1 MSHKRSAAEMLSPA
15 EHVVDL
21 TVDEALFAEDDEEE
35 DQHEST
41 QKMSQESSGAPQKAG
56 PEPTQ
61 KMEDNDGV
69 PDSQPTADKEAPHK
83 DGPQS
88 EKEDAGASATFCC
101 GKEKDGHEELA
112 PLAMAAAFCLGEPAS
127 KRRAAQQ
134 DKYEDEDYGRSKSRS
149 GLMIA
154 VAGLSDKTKAALLNA
169 WIGRDLLPLR
179 DSPLCTLRIHHC
191 NIDHIVIAEPPMHDS
206 RYRSS
211 ITFAELY
218 QASRKFL
225 PHFHTSSYS

>member
-1 MSHKRSAAEMLSPA
+1 
-15 EHVVDL
+15 
-21 TVDEALFAEDDEEE
+21 
-35 DQHEST
+35 
-41 QKMSQESSGAPQKAG
+41 
-56 PEPTQ
+56 
-61 KMEDNDGV
+61 
-69 PDSQPTADKEAPHK
+69 
-83 DGPQS
+83 
-88 EKEDAGASATFCC
+88 
-101 GKEKDGHEELA
+101 
-112 PLAMAAAFCLGEPAS
+112 
-127 KRRAAQQ
+127 
-134 DKYEDEDYGRSKSRS
+134 
-149 GLMIA
+149 MIA

-225 PHFHTSSYS
+225 PPISILLLTPSQITSGTRPYAARIVPWMSC